1 MNQIESMR
9 KMLSSK
15 QQVWVRHNAKG
26 RAPHQSRARLLE
38 LHDTYAIIKPIKHGG
53 RIEKVP
59 INTIKLWHSMNNKI
73 GNRNEKI

>member
-1 MNQIESMR
+1 MDIIEHMR
-9 KMLSSK
+9 SMLSTK

-38 LHDTYAIIKPIKHGG
+38 LHDTYALIKPIKHGG

-59 INTIKLWHSMNNKI
+59 INTIKLWHSMNSKMS
-73 GNRNEKI
+73 NRNEKI